1 MERKRPIDSAAGE
14 YPEGSSAATVLELR
28 AKYLELARKYA
39 GLVRRLE
46 VRVGELKKR
55 RAEREILVHRLGF
68 WALNATGGGLAV
80 LQKGEVTIRN
90 ARWHELAAP
99 RSGWVR
105 QGAPEG
111 APTYLRLSQIALEEA
126 KQMPEQLPAV
136 LARRYRSL
144 ADDQV
149 IELRLERV
157 GPTTVVVLAQDV
169 TVQARAEEEL
179 SHTREALFRSEHLSI
194 LGELAAS
201 IAHEMGNSLRAVST
215 RATVL
220 CGDRSVMATHAQL
233 LKGLQESIEAALD
246 SVRKLHELA
255 RSGRLE
261 PGPIDLKDVIQRAV
275 EVLQLRQP
283 PGAPQVRV
291 DVRVPQDLP
300 LVLGTSSELSHL
312 FVTLLFNARDAMPE
326 GGNVEVRAERAGDR
340 VRVSVTDEGT
350 GIDAE
355 HMTHLFQPFFTTKGS
370 AGTGLGLW
378 LSHSTVRRLGGSITA
393 RNRTA
398 GGAEFL
404 VEFQLA
410 GNGPFDRRPRGRRP
424 APVKP
429 ASSRVKPDREREPRR
444 GRDERDG

>member
-1 MERKRPIDSAAGE
+1 VEPKRPIDSAGRADASVTS
-14 YPEGSSAATVLELR
+14 PDSLLELR
-28 AKYLELARKYA
+28 TKYLELAGKYA
-39 GLVRRLE
+39 ALVRRLE
-46 VRVGELKKR
+46 VRARELKRR
-55 RAEREILVHRLGF
+55 RADGEIFLQRLGF
-68 WALNATGGGLAV
+68 WALTATGGGLAV
-80 LQKGEVTIRN
+80 LKDGEVTIRN
-90 ARWHELAAP
+90 ARWHELSGA
-99 RSGWVR
+99 RGGWVR
-105 QGAPEG
+105 EG
-111 APTYLRLSQIALEEA
+111 TSAGRPAYVRLSQVALDEA
-126 KQMPEQLPAV
+126 RQVPDRPPAV
-136 LARRYRSL
+136 LVRRYCSL
-144 ADDQV
+144 ADAQV

-157 GPTTVVVLAQDV
+157 GSETVVVLAQDV
-169 TVQARAEEEL
+169 TAQAKAEEEL

-201 IAHEMGNSLRAVST
+201 IAHEMGNTLRAVST

-220 CGDRSVMATHAQL
+220 CGDPSVMATHAQL

-291 DVRVPQDLP
+291 DVRIPQHLP
-300 LVLGTSSELSHL
+300 LVLGTTSELSHL

-326 GGNVEVRAERAGDR
+326 GGKVEVRAERAGDR

-378 LSHSTVRRLGGSITA
+378 LAHSTMRRLGGSITA
-393 RNRTA
+393 HNRGA

-410 GNGPFDRRPRGRRP
+410 GNGAFDRRRRERGP
-424 APVKP
+424 ALVKP
-429 ASSRVKPDREREPRR
+429 AGSRVKPDRGRQPRR
-444 GRDERDG
+444 GRDDRDG